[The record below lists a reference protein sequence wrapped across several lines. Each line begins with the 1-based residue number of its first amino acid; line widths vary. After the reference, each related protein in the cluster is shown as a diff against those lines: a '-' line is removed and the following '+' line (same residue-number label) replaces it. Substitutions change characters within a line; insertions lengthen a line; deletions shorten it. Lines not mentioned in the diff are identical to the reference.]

1 LLTKDEAR
9 RIAANV
15 AKLSECC
22 EHACRLRALFSTMLS
37 IARMVCRPTIAMG
50 NFVPTVK
57 RNRRNLVAWQN
68 NIAGVVAVVAHPC
81 ASNAK
86 GVGAY

>member
-1 LLTKDEAR
+1 
-9 RIAANV
+9 
-15 AKLSECC
+15 
-22 EHACRLRALFSTMLS
+22 
-37 IARMVCRPTIAMG
+37 MVCRPTIAMG

-57 RNRRNLVAWQN
+57 CNWRNLVAWQN